1 MIDAPVSAILKM
13 RRGLH
18 KGRKQR
24 VATIFDKWP
33 ETDWNVMTGGK
44 ATTDF
49 YSGAAPI
56 LALKMRRRPHRAGLR
71 NLEF

>member
-18 KGRKQR
+18 KSRKQG
-24 VATIFDKWP
+24 VATNFEKWP
-33 ETDWNVMTGGK
+33 GTDGNVMTGGK
-44 ATTDF
+44 VATVFD
-49 YSGAAPI
+49 SGAAPI
-56 LALKMRRRPHRAGLR
+56 LALKKRRWPLRAGLR

>member
-24 VATIFDKWP
+24 VATIFEKWP
-33 ETDWNVMTGGK
+33 GTDENVMTGGRAAK
-44 ATTDF
+44 EFD
-49 YSGAAPI
+49 SGAAPI
-56 LALKMRRRPHRAGLR
+56 LALKKRRRLHRAGLR
-71 NLEF
+71 KLEF